1 MNDVF
6 NMGKH
11 VYWNKKITQKK
22 LNGCRCHYFKP
33 QLKAKN
39 NNQPASKK
47 SFCPY
52 LLYYVYIMYYYSSTL
67 VFKQHFTAGPSH
79 KNLTTLKQYLQI
91 IRLKSSWFAGSLCR
105 ISACKLKKTFTRCAC
120 KLKHYL
126 KLETQLSANCL
137 E

>member
-47 SFCPY
+47 VFVLIYCIMCISCTITAA
-52 LLYYVYIMYYYSSTL
+52 LLCLNNISL
-67 VFKQHFTAGPSH
+67 QGPLI
-79 KNLTTLKQYLQI
+79 NLTTLKQYLQI